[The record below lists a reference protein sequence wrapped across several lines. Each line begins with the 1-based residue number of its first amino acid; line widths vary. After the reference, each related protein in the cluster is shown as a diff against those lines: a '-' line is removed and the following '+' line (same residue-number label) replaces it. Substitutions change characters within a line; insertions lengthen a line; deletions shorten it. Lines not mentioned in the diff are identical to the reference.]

1 MSGIR
6 RVVTGHDR
14 DGLAIIESDTVFEP
28 RPVTGGIASFAKLWT
43 TATSPADNTDEF
55 DGALRKTGLTCSGG
69 TVLRFVDFGP
79 GKASP
84 MHKTN
89 SIDYGIVIE
98 GEVELRLDSGV
109 ATRLKPGDVVVQRGT
124 NHAWVN
130 VGTRWARMAFVLIE
144 AKPLGSGEGV
154 TP

>member
-1 MSGIR
+1 MTGIR

-14 DGLAIIESDTVFEP
+14 DGFAIIKSDKVFEP

-43 TATSPADNTDEF
+43 TVTNPADNTDEF
-55 DGALRKTGLTCSGG
+55 DGAERKTGLTCPGG

-89 SIDYGIVIE
+89 SIDYGIVIA
-98 GEVELRLDSGV
+98 GEIEMRLDSGET
-109 ATRLKPGDVVVQRGT
+109 TRLKAGDVVVQRGT
-124 NHAWVN
+124 NHMWVN
-130 VGTRWARMAFVLIE
+130 VGTGWARMAFVLVD
-144 AKPLGSGEGV
+144 AVVLGSGEGV

>member
-1 MSGIR
+1 MNGIR

-14 DGLAIIESDTVFEP
+14 DGLAIIQSDTVFEP

-43 TATSPADNTDEF
+43 TTTSPADNTDDD
-55 DGALRKTGLTCSGG
+55 DGALRKTGLTCPSG

-130 VGTRWARMAFVLIE
+130 VGTGWARMAFVLIE

>member
-1 MSGIR
+1 
-6 RVVTGHDR
+6 
-14 DGLAIIESDTVFEP
+14 
-28 RPVTGGIASFAKLWT
+28 
-43 TATSPADNTDEF
+43 
-55 DGALRKTGLTCSGG
+55 
-69 TVLRFVDFGP
+69 VLRFVDFGP

-89 SIDYGIVIE
+89 SIDHGIVLE
-98 GEVELRLDSGV
+98 GEVEIRLDSGA

-130 VGTRWARMAFVLIE
+130 VGTGWARMVFVLIE

>member
-1 MSGIR
+1 MNGIR

-14 DGLAIIESDTVFEP
+14 DGLAIIRSDTVFEP

-43 TATSPADNTDEF
+43 TATSPADNTDED
-55 DGALRKTGLTCSGG
+55 DGAQRKTGLTCPGG

-89 SIDYGIVIE
+89 SIDYGIVIA

-130 VGTRWARMAFVLIE
+130 VGTGWARMAFVLIE

>member
-1 MSGIR
+1 MTSVR
-6 RVVTGHDR
+6 RIVTGHNR
-14 DGLAIIESDTVFEP
+14 DGLAIIASDKVFEP

-43 TATSPADNTDEF
+43 TAMSPADNTDDF
-55 DGALRKTGLTCSGG
+55 DGAERKTGLTCPGG
-69 TVLRFVDFGP
+69 TVLRIVDFGP

-84 MHKTN
+84 LHKTN
-89 SIDYGIVIE
+89 SIDYGIVLE
-98 GEVELRLDSGV
+98 GEIELQLDSGA

-130 VGTRWARMAFVLIE
+130 VGEGWARMAFVLIE
-144 AKPLGSGEGV
+144 AKPLGDGSGV